1 LPATAT
7 GVSVVEQRRK
17 RQLGDVLS
25 SRQARVEE
33 LTKKETDLTQQLSV
47 LQTQVEGLKEQQVAL
62 DRATSDAIA
71 KKQEE
76 EAN

>member
-1 LPATAT
+1 MPATAT